1 MILYFKSRIA
11 AVTMLLLVFGFF
23 SIQATAEHAPL
34 SRSER
39 AEILESRLL
48 DVDMKMQDK
57 LKRDPD
63 PVEIRD
69 ITNGAMVALTSGNA
83 PVAEKL
89 LRLAYDQQDMHPG
102 ATFGEM
108 PWNLH
113 TRDVHDANAIDFATQ
128 SLGPIL
134 MGHSKQLSSAF
145 LEYIRPHAAASLV
158 ALARQ
163 PVLVSYSNIYV
174 MNFTNTILIAE
185 FLHDDAMTKLGH
197 QHLDAW
203 LDYTG
208 ANGIHEFDSPT
219 YNAVVMSSLYM
230 GNQFSASA
238 EVREKYRHALDYLWT
253 DLTANYFP
261 GAKKIAG
268 AHSRDYDFLYGQ
280 GSIDAYFFIED
291 FQDDIAF
298 NLSLERAFLLES
310 TREGGYRSPLKH
322 FGNETNRVITQRWDE
337 NLQKYRYTY
346 ITPNFAMGAANGQYG
361 PQDKMFAVDFAG
373 AMPGKK
379 NKPIPNIFLAT
390 TTTGI
395 PYGKDRTLD
404 RSGHSKPKHLT
415 NGLAAVQEKG
425 FALLLADADPK
436 SDKKSETFYV
446 DMVFPAVGDLTVNGE
461 PVSVSTKL
469 NHSIKAGD
477 IIGLRVSSACFALK
491 PFGNLGPMT
500 GQALKADEDG
510 LSNGAL
516 RLSTS
521 FQSVTHN
528 EPMRSAYLAYA
539 ESCKGEGN
547 SASTRLQRAQVKT
560 TAMPHIWTVE
570 AALGETV
577 LTIDYN
583 PDDHAS
589 IRTKVNGADFKTAP
603 LHVIELKETAIKQ

>member
-1 MILYFKSRIA
+1 MILRFQSFLGT
-11 AVTMLLLVFGFF
+11 VFLLLSALGFF
-23 SIQATAEHAPL
+23 TIHASAEHAPL
-34 SRSER
+34 SRAER
-39 AEILESRLL
+39 AQILQSRLL
-48 DVDMKMQDK
+48 EVDMKMQDK

-63 PVEIRD
+63 PIEIRD
-69 ITNGAMVALTSGNA
+69 ITNGALVAITSGNA

-89 LRLAYDQQDMHPG
+89 LRTAYDQQEMHPG
-102 ATFGEM
+102 ANYGEM

-134 MGHSKQLSSAF
+134 MGHGKQLSPAF
-145 LEYIRPHAAASLV
+145 LDYIRPHAAASLI

-185 FLHDDAMTKLGH
+185 FLHDDAMTKLGY

-208 ANGIHEFDSPT
+208 SNGLHEFDSPT

-230 GNQFSASA
+230 GYQFSASA
-238 EVREKYRHALDYLWT
+238 DVREKYHRALDYLWA

-280 GSIDAYFFIED
+280 GSIEAYYFVEG
-291 FQDDIAF
+291 FQEEMAE

-310 TREGGYRSPLKH
+310 TKEGGYHSPLKH
-322 FGNETNRVITQRWDE
+322 FGSETNRVVTQRWDE
-337 NLQKYRYTY
+337 NPEKYRYTY
-346 ITPNFAMGAANGQYG
+346 ITPNFAMGIANGQYG
-361 PQDKMFAVDFAG
+361 PQDKMFSVDFAG
-373 AMPGKK
+373 SMPGKK
-379 NKPIPNIFLAT
+379 DKPIPNIFLAT

-404 RSGHSKPKHLT
+404 RSGHAKPKHLT

-425 FALLLADADPK
+425 LALLLADADPK

-446 DMVFPAVGDLTVNGE
+446 DMVLPSFGALTVNEE
-461 PVSVSTKL
+461 PVAISTRL
-469 NHSIKAGD
+469 NRSIKAGD
-477 IIGLRVSSACFALK
+477 TIGIRIGSACFALT
-491 PFGNLGPMT
+491 PFGDLGPIT

-510 LSNGAL
+510 LSYGAL
-516 RLSTS
+516 RLSTTFHS
-521 FQSVTHN
+521 ETHN

-539 ESCKGEGN
+539 ENCIGAGN
-547 SASTRLQRAQVKT
+547 SAATHLHGAKVKA
-560 TAMPHIWTVE
+560 TAMPHNWTVE
-570 AALGETV
+570 AALDNTV
-577 LTIDYN
+577 LSIDYN
-583 PDDHAS
+583 PDDHAP
-589 IRTKVNGADFKTAP
+589 IRTNVNGAEFKTPP
-603 LHVIELKETAIKQ
+603 LHVLELKETVVKP